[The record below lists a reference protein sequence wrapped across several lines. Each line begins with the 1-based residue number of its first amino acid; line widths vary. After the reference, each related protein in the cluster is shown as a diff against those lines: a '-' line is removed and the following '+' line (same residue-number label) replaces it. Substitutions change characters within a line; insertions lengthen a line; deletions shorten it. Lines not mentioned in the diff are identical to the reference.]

1 MKRYFCFLRAI
12 NVGGHTVTMQQLKK
26 LFESMG
32 FSDVET
38 FIASGNVIFS
48 SAHRNSASAERMISK
63 KLKDALGYDA
73 DAFVR
78 TREELV
84 SVDAFRPVSDARLGS
99 ALSYHVGFAGGGF
112 DKSDQRTIAAF
123 STDLDD
129 ICAEGKQVY
138 WVAQTRFSDSKVNS
152 KALEKAMGRKV
163 TFRNI
168 NTVRRLLDKYP
179 ATSKS
184 GKPKS

>member
-12 NVGGHTVTMQQLKK
+12 NVGGHTVTMQQLRK

-38 FIASGNVIFS
+38 FIASGNVIFN
-48 SAHRNSASAERMISK
+48 SAHRDSHLTERLISK
-63 KLKDALGYDA
+63 KLKESLGYEV

-78 TREELV
+78 TREELAAV
-84 SVDAFRPVSDARLGS
+84 EAFRPSSDDRIAS
-99 ALSYHVGFAGGGF
+99 ALSYHVGFAGDAF
-112 DKSDQRTIAAF
+112 DKSDQKKIEAF

-129 ICAEGKQVY
+129 LRAEGREVY
-138 WVAQTRFSDSKVNS
+138 WVAQTRFSDSKVS
-152 KALEKAMGRKV
+152 SAALEKALGRKA

-168 NTVRRLLDKYP
+168 NTVRRLLDKY
-179 ATSKS
+179 AVL
-184 GKPKS
+184 PKSAKKKS

>member
-38 FIASGNVIFS
+38 FIASGNVIFN
-48 SAHRNSASAERMISK
+48 SAHRDSPSAERMISK
-63 KLKDALGYDA
+63 NLKEALGYDA

-84 SVDAFRPVSDARLGS
+84 SVEAFRPASDARIAS
-99 ALSYHVGFAGGGF
+99 ALSYHVGFAGGEF
-112 DKSDQRTIAAF
+112 DKSEREKISAF

-129 ICAEGKQVY
+129 ISANGKEVY
-138 WVAQTRFSDSKVNS
+138 WVAQTRFSDSKVSS
-152 KALEKAMGRKV
+152 KALEKAIGKKA

-179 ATSKS
+179 AT
-184 GKPKS
+184 PKSAKKKS

>member
-32 FSDVET
+32 FVDVET
-38 FIASGNVIFS
+38 FIASGNVIFN
-48 SAHRNSASAERMISK
+48 SAHRDSDLAARMISM
-63 KLKDALGYDA
+63 KLKGALGYDA

-78 TREELV
+78 TRDELV
-84 SVDAFRPVSDARLGS
+84 SVQAFRPASDNRMAS
-99 ALSYHVGFAGGGF
+99 ALSYHVGFAGAEF
-112 DKSDQRTIAAF
+112 DKSEIKAIASF

-129 ICAEGKQVY
+129 ICANGKEVY
-138 WVAQTRFSDSKVNS
+138 WVAQTRFSDSRVSS
-152 KALEKAMGRKV
+152 KALEKAMGKKA

-179 ATSKS
+179 ATRKS
-184 GKPKS
+184 DKPKS

>member
-38 FIASGNVIFS
+38 FIASGNVIFN
-48 SAHRNSASAERMISK
+48 SAHRDSASAERTISK
-63 KLKDALGYDA
+63 QLKEALGYEVDS
-73 DAFVR
+73 FVR
-78 TREELV
+78 TREDLV
-84 SVDAFRPVSDARLGS
+84 TVDAFKPATAERIAS
-99 ALSYHVGFAGGGF
+99 ALSYHVGFSGGEF
-112 DKSDQRTIAAF
+112 DKAEQKKIAEF
-123 STDLDD
+123 STDSDD
-129 ICAEGKQVY
+129 IRAGGREVY
-138 WVAQTRFSDSKVNS
+138 WVAQTRFSDSKVS
-152 KALEKAMGRKV
+152 SAALEKAIGRKA

-179 ATSKS
+179 ETPKASK
-184 GKPKS
+184 KK